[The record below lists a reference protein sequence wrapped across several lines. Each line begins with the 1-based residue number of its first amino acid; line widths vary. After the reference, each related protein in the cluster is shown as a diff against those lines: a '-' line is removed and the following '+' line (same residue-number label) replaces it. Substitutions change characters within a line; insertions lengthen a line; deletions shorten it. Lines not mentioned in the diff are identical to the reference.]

1 MQKIVSLLF
10 LIAIS
15 ISYRAI
21 AQTIFIGDEV
31 TNRKLQWSDFKGR
44 PDPNSPH
51 HAVTTWYL
59 SYEMEGIKTYGD
71 SVSVGKLHAVL
82 QMEPK
87 ESWLKKEKAT
97 DELLK
102 HEQGHFYIGMLCLQ
116 EFTTMYYKTSFRKN
130 NFDAKMKKLFQET
143 LNKYHQLGIQY
154 DKETDHSQNR
164 EAQQYWDA
172 FFAKSVL
179 SQ

>member
-1 MQKIVSLLF
+1 MQKITALILF
-10 LIAIS
+10 LFLLQVKSAFT
-15 ISYRAI
+15 
-21 AQTIFIGDEV
+21 QTILIGDEE
-31 TNRKLQWSDFKGR
+31 TNRKLQWSDYKGR
-44 PDPNSPH
+44 PDYNSPH

-130 NFDAKMKKLFQET
+130 NFDAKMKKLFQNT